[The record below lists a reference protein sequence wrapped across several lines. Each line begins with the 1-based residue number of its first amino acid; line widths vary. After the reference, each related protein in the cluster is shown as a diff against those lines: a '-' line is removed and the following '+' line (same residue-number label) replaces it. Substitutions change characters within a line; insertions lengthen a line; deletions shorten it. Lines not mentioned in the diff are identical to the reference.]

1 MSNKISE
8 KDKKEWEDFLASKK
22 KLPNK
27 DLNNKKNH
35 LNKTI
40 EKIDLHGYSLE
51 KANNAVENFIKKC
64 SQKNVGKIKV
74 ITGKG
79 LHSNNNSNPYVS
91 KDLSILKHSV
101 PEFIKSNKSLVKMI
115 LEIKEAEINDGG
127 SGAFYIILKK
137 NFKE

>member
-51 KANNAVENFIKKC
+51 KANN
-64 SQKNVGKIKV
+64 
-74 ITGKG
+74 G
-79 LHSNNNSNPYVS
+79 LT
-91 KDLSILKHSV
+91 D
-101 PEFIKSNKSLVKMI
+101 F
-115 LEIKEAEINDGG
+115 
-127 SGAFYIILKK
+127 
-137 NFKE
+137 